1 MFRSPILITV
11 FVGALVTGLTFA
23 AVPLLRDTLYYRHMV
38 MKVDDDMRLEFVH
51 YGLVDQSACE
61 RDLST
66 AVGAIEKACSA
77 CRIVEKQCLKG
88 LSDEQLSLLSEKPVT
103 MPSAR
108 LPDGVVAY
116 ISANSNAAL
125 AACKESERQSSQ
137 AAPGKRVQCFPPGTL
152 RLLGHQEPLTPAPA
166 RPN

>member
-23 AVPLLRDTLYYRHMV
+23 AVPLLRDTLYYRHVV
-38 MKVDDDMRLEFVH
+38 MEVDDDMRLEFVH

-61 RDLST
+61 RDLAT
-66 AVGAIEKACSA
+66 VLGAIEKTCGA
-77 CRIVEKQCLKG
+77 CRILEKQCLKG
-88 LSDEQLSLLSEKPVT
+88 LSSEQLSLLSEKPVN

-116 ISANSNAAL
+116 ISTNHDAAL
-125 AACKESERQSSQ
+125 AACKESERQTSQ
-137 AAPGKRVQCFPPGTL
+137 AAPGKRVQCFPSGTP
-152 RLLGHQEPLTPAPA
+152 RVLGHQEAITPALPQ
-166 RPN
+166 RN